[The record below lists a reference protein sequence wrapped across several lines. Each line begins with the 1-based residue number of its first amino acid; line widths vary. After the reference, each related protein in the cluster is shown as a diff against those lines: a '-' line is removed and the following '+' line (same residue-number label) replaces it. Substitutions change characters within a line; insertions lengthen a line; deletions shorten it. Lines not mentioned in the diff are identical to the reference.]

1 MMLLRTKVMNPQNH
15 YNNHQSS
22 VPVSKDHPTLS
33 ITFNIMK
40 IALDPTSFNSTS
52 NVKAFLVLEQPL

>member
-1 MMLLRTKVMNPQNH
+1 MMLLRTKVMNPLNH

-22 VPVSKDHPTLS
+22 VPIAKDHPTLA
-33 ITFNIMK
+33 ITFNIRK
-40 IALDPTSFNSTS
+40 IALDPTRFISTS